1 MKRVFL
7 NTVDNPHP
15 GPLTASRGVSLRSAH
30 FIRPLLLA
38 AAAVAAALHRPEPMA
53 ADLLWVIALVIVGM
67 PHGAFD
73 VAVIRDQVRS
83 RGGRAAAMTAVIY
96 TLLTAVATA
105 CFVFLPAATVVVFL
119 LLSAHH
125 FGVSDCVWT
134 RGRAIRSA
142 SDHIV
147 GLSHGVAALAVPFIS
162 SPGEAW
168 SPFLKIAN
176 AAGGAMSV
184 DASLTRSVAATLWVV
199 AILVQIVLWVSRR
212 ADARV
217 IEQAGVILGV
227 TLLGLTAPPL
237 LAVGVYFLVVH
248 ALGHCIRADARCR
261 VSQSPGIANA
271 LMVHWRSA
279 PLSIPSVGI
288 VVIIAAM
295 VFGDVGLSSVA
306 LAFLLFCVIGTLP
319 HHLLWLSAF
328 GPLRA
333 EPEIRGVA

>member
-1 MKRVFL
+1 M
-7 NTVDNPHP
+7 
-15 GPLTASRGVSLRSAH
+15 RSAS

-38 AAAVAAALHRPEPMA
+38 AAAVAAALYRPEPIA
-53 ADLLWVIALVIVGM
+53 AELLWVIALVIIGM

-73 VAVIRDQVRS
+73 LAVIRDQVS
-83 RGGRAAAMTAVIY
+83 SQGVRAAAMTAVIY
-96 TLLTAVATA
+96 TMLTAVAAA

-184 DASLTRSVAATLWVV
+184 DASVTRSVAAAVFVV
-199 AILVQIVLWVSRR
+199 AILVQIVVWVYRR

-217 IEQAGVILGV
+217 FEQTGVILGV
-227 TLLGLTAPPL
+227 TLLGFTAPPL
-237 LAVGVYFLVVH
+237 LAIGVYFLVVH

-261 VSQSPGIANA
+261 VSQSPGFAHAIV
-271 LMVHWRSA
+271 VHWRSA
-279 PLSIPSVGI
+279 PLSIPSVAI
-288 VVIIAAM
+288 VLIIAAM
-295 VFGDVGLSSVA
+295 VFGGVGISSVA

-333 EPEIRGVA
+333 